1 MRALILR
8 ATLGFVGQMPFQVRL
23 NQGNIK
29 DMPEM
34 LEETEGQRAPAAAW
48 FEPEEDESAEITVR
62 DYDITASPND
72 FNMLTLFNFIGQRA
86 IKIPGFQRNYVWDI
100 KRASKLIES
109 LIKGLP
115 VPQIFL
121 YDEGKNS
128 LLVIDGQQRLM
139 SIFYFMKGRFP
150 RKDKRVE
157 LRRIFEDEGV
167 IPDAVLNNDEFFDDF
182 ELNLPGSTPGQPNRL
197 HKQNYESL
205 GNDRMAF
212 DLRAIRSTIIKQNL
226 PDNDDSSM
234 YEIFNRLNSGGV
246 MLTPQEIRTSLY
258 HSKFY
263 ELLYRLNALP
273 QWQKLLGVTESD
285 LHMKDVEVLLRG
297 FAMLMDG
304 NHYAPSMVKFL
315 NSFSNKAKKLQ
326 QDDLSYLE
334 RLFGEFLKACD
345 GLPDRPF
352 HGKQNRFVILTFEAV
367 FAVTLGNAFERRS
380 LDVPRIDPKGLSSFK
395 ADPTFGELTKS
406 KTTSTANV
414 EKRIELAKQYLDGA
428 V

>member
-1 MRALILR
+1 
-8 ATLGFVGQMPFQVRL
+8 
-23 NQGNIK
+23 
-29 DMPEM
+29 
-34 LEETEGQRAPAAAW
+34 
-48 FEPEEDESAEITVR
+48 
-62 DYDITASPND
+62 
-72 FNMLTLFNFIGQRA
+72 
-86 IKIPGFQRNYVWDI
+86 
-100 KRASKLIES
+100 
-109 LIKGLP
+109 
-115 VPQIFL
+115 
-121 YDEGKNS
+121 
-128 LLVIDGQQRLM
+128 M

-167 IPDAVLNNDEFFDDF
+167 IPDPVLSDDEFFGDF

-197 HKQNYESL
+197 NKQNYESL
-205 GNDRMAF
+205 GSYKMAF
-212 DLRAIRSTIIKQNL
+212 DLRTIRSTIIKQNL

-263 ELLYRLNALP
+263 ELLYKLNALP

-334 RLFGEFLKACD
+334 RLFHAFLKACD

-352 HGKQNRFVILTFEAV
+352 HGRQNRFVILTFEAV
-367 FAVTLGNAFERRS
+367 FAVTLGKAFKQRS
-380 LDVPRIDPKGLSSFK
+380 LDVARIDPRGLASFK
-395 ADPTFGELTKS
+395 ADATFGDLTKS

-414 EKRIELAKQYLDGA
+414 EKRIELAKKYLDG
-428 V
+428 VV